1 MLHQHEN
8 CEKQDLFDQKY
19 DAPEAKPESH
29 RRLHSRRPEK
39 IVKLIAAN
47 VANRKPEKSTSGLH
61 PAERTFTKNR
71 RSLIHHVI
79 VLADWGEMPDPR
91 HLTYGR

>member
-19 DAPEAKPESH
+19 YAPEAKPESH

-47 VANRKPEKSTSGLH
+47 VANRKPEKSS
-61 PAERTFTKNR
+61 RK
-71 RSLIHHVI
+71 S
-79 VLADWGEMPDPR
+79 
-91 HLTYGR
+91 